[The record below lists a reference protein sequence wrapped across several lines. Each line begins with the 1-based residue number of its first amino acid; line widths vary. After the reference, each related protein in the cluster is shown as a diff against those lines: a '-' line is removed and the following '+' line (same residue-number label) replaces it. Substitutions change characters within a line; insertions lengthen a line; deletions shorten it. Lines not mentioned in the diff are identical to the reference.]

1 MDIVTHVDTAERK
14 LMRVKVNLMRD
25 DRFAFWRGIMMVG
38 KTEVVDNCPTAYT
51 DGYNEG
57 YGRAFIESQN
67 DKQVAFG
74 VLHENLH
81 KIGRD
86 LSLWVKMFKED
97 AQLANMA
104 CDYRHNQLLV
114 DMDPVGLTI
123 EMPTNPDGTRMG
135 LLDERFRSMNPPTI
149 FRILKQEK
157 KDGTG
162 AFGPN
167 GDGTKA
173 QGNFDEHDW
182 EASDQRSDEEKETQ
196 AKEVDQ
202 ALRQGEMEHRKVK
215 GGNNGDMERFLSDML
230 KPKVNWKD
238 VLADFWRSNCT
249 GRDDNTWRTPNRRY
263 IGMDILLPST
273 FSQRVGRGVIGADM
287 SGSVGQRETTLMV
300 GEIAY
305 LASQVQP
312 EQIDLLYWDSVVAR
326 HETYDETNMD
336 TLATS
341 TKPMGGG
348 GTNPDCVKRYM
359 AQHGMEPE
367 FVIMLTDGYVNN
379 WPDFDCPV
387 LWVITTKNI
396 TAPTGITIHLEDNGN
411 D

>member
-1 MDIVTHVDTAERK
+1 MDIVTHVETAERK

-67 DKQVAFG
+67 EKQLAFG

-86 LSLWVKMFKED
+86 LSLWVKLFKED

-104 CDYRHNQLLV
+104 CDYRHNLLLM
-114 DMDPVGLTI
+114 DMDPIGLTL

-135 LLDERFRSMNPPTI
+135 LLDERFRNMNPPAI
-149 FRILKQEK
+149 FRILHQEK

-182 EASDQRSDEEKETQ
+182 EASDKRTDEEKDTQ

-202 ALRQGEMEHRKVK
+202 ALRQSEMEHRKVN
-215 GGNNGDMERFLSDML
+215 GGNNGDMERFLSGML

-238 VLADFWRSNCT
+238 VLADFWRSNCS

-273 FSQRVGRGVIGADM
+273 FSQRVGRGVIGGDM
-287 SGSVGQRETTLMV
+287 SGSVGQREMTLMV
-300 GEIAY
+300 SEIVY

-312 EQIDLLYWDSVVAR
+312 EQIDLLYWDSAVAR
-326 HETYDETNMD
+326 HETYDESNMD
-336 TLATS
+336 TMATS

-348 GTNPDCVKRYM
+348 GTNPACVKQYI
-359 AQHGMEPE
+359 AQHNMEPE

>member
-1 MDIVTHVDTAERK
+1 MDIVTHVETAERK

-86 LSLWVKMFKED
+86 LSLWVKLFKED

-114 DMDPVGLTI
+114 DMDPVGLTL

-135 LLDERFRSMNPPTI
+135 LLDERFRDMNPPTI

-182 EASDQRSDEEKETQ
+182 EASDKRSDEEKETQ

-202 ALRQGEMEHRKVK
+202 ALRQGEMEHRKVN
-215 GGNNGDMERFLSDML
+215 GGNNGDMERFLSGML

-238 VLADFWRSNCT
+238 VLADFWRSNCS

-273 FSQRVGRGVIGADM
+273 FSQRVGRGVIGGDM
-287 SGSVGQRETTLMV
+287 SGSVGQREMSLMV
-300 GEIAY
+300 SEIVY

-312 EQIDLLYWDSVVAR
+312 EQIDLLYWDSAVAR
-326 HETYDETNMD
+326 HEIYDESNMD
-336 TLATS
+336 TMATS

-348 GTNPDCVKRYM
+348 GTNPDCVKRYI
-359 AQHGMEPE
+359 AEHSMEPE
-367 FVIMLTDGYVNN
+367 FVIMLTDGYVSS

-396 TAPTGITIHLEDNGN
+396 TAPTGVTIHLEDNGN

>member
-1 MDIVTHVDTAERK
+1 MNMMTHVDTAERK
-14 LMRVKVNLMRD
+14 LKRVKINLMRD

-202 ALRQGEMEHRKVK
+202 ALRQGEMEHRKVN

-287 SGSVGQRETTLMV
+287 SGSVGQREMSLMV
-300 GEIAY
+300 SEIVY

-312 EQIDLLYWDSVVAR
+312 EQIDLLYWDSAVAR
-326 HETYDETNMD
+326 HETYDESNMD
-336 TLATS
+336 TMATS

-348 GTNPDCVKRYM
+348 GTNPACVKQYI
-359 AQHGMEPE
+359 AEHKMEPE

>member
-14 LMRVKVNLMRD
+14 LKRVKINLMRD

-86 LSLWVKMFKED
+86 LSLWGKLFKED

-104 CDYRHNQLLV
+104 CDYRHNLLLM
-114 DMDPVGLTI
+114 DMDPVGLTL

-135 LLDERFRSMNPPTI
+135 LLDERFRDMNPPTI

-182 EASDQRSDEEKETQ
+182 EASDKRSDEEKDTQ

-202 ALRQGEMEHRKVK
+202 ALRQGEMEHRKVN
-215 GGNNGDMERFLSDML
+215 GGKNGDMERFLSGML

-238 VLADFWRSNCT
+238 VLADFWRSNCS

-300 GEIAY
+300 GEVVY

-312 EQIDLLYWDSVVAR
+312 EQIDLLYWDSAVAR
-326 HETYDETNMD
+326 HETYDESNMD
-336 TLATS
+336 TMATS

-348 GTNPDCVKRYM
+348 GTNPACVKQYI
-359 AQHGMEPE
+359 AEHNMEPE

>member
-1 MDIVTHVDTAERK
+1 MDIVTHVETAERK

-104 CDYRHNQLLV
+104 CDYRHNLLLV
-114 DMDPVGLTI
+114 DMDPIGLTI

-135 LLDERFRSMNPPTI
+135 LLDERFRDMNPPAI

-182 EASDQRSDEEKETQ
+182 EASDKRTDEEKDTQ

-202 ALRQGEMEHRKVK
+202 ALRQGEMEHRKVN

-238 VLADFWRSNCT
+238 VLADFWRSNCS

-273 FSQRVGRGVIGADM
+273 FSQRVGRGVIGGDM
-287 SGSVGQRETTLMV
+287 SGSVGQREMTLMV
-300 GEIAY
+300 SEIVY

-312 EQIDLLYWDSVVAR
+312 EQIDLLYWDSAVAR
-326 HETYDETNMD
+326 HETYDESNMD
-336 TLATS
+336 TMATS

-359 AQHGMEPE
+359 AQHNMEPE

>member
-1 MDIVTHVDTAERK
+1 MDIVTHVETAERK

-104 CDYRHNQLLV
+104 CDYRHNLLLV
-114 DMDPVGLTI
+114 DMDPIGLTI

-135 LLDERFRSMNPPTI
+135 LLDERFRDMNPPAI

-182 EASDQRSDEEKETQ
+182 EASDKRTDEQKDTQ

-202 ALRQGEMEHRKVK
+202 ALRQGEMEHRKVN

-238 VLADFWRSNCT
+238 VLADFWRSNCS

-273 FSQRVGRGVIGADM
+273 FSQRVGCGVIGADM

-300 GEIAY
+300 GEVVY

-312 EQIDLLYWDSVVAR
+312 EQIDLLYWDSAVAR
-326 HETYDETNMD
+326 HETYDESNMD
-336 TLATS
+336 TMATS

-359 AQHGMEPE
+359 AQHNMEPE

>member
-1 MDIVTHVDTAERK
+1 MDIVTHVETAERK

-67 DKQVAFG
+67 DKQVGFG

-114 DMDPVGLTI
+114 DMDPIGLTI

-135 LLDERFRSMNPPTI
+135 LLDERFRDMNPPAI

-202 ALRQGEMEHRKVK
+202 ALRQGEMEHRKVN

-273 FSQRVGRGVIGADM
+273 FSQRVGCGVIGGDM
-287 SGSVGQRETTLMV
+287 SGSVGQREMSLMV
-300 GEIAY
+300 SEIVY

-312 EQIDLLYWDSVVAR
+312 EQIDLLYWDSHVAR

-336 TLATS
+336 TMATS

-348 GTNPDCVKRYM
+348 GTNPTCVKQYI
-359 AQHGMEPE
+359 ADHKMEPE
-367 FVIMLTDGYVNN
+367 FVIMLTDGYVSS

-387 LWVITTKNI
+387 LWVITTKGI
-396 TAPTGITIHLEDNGN
+396 TAPTGVTIHLEDDGQ
-411 D
+411 

>member
-1 MDIVTHVDTAERK
+1 MDIVTHIETAERK

-86 LSLWVKMFKED
+86 LSLWVKLFKED

-114 DMDPVGLTI
+114 DMDPVGLTL

-135 LLDERFRSMNPPTI
+135 LLDERFRDMNPPTI

-182 EASDQRSDEEKETQ
+182 EASDKRSDEEKETQ

-202 ALRQGEMEHRKVK
+202 ALRQGEMEHRKVN
-215 GGNNGDMERFLSDML
+215 GGNNGDMERFLSGML

-238 VLADFWRSNCT
+238 VLADFWRSNCS

-273 FSQRVGRGVIGADM
+273 FSQRVGRGVIGGDM
-287 SGSVGQRETTLMV
+287 SGSVGQREMSLMV
-300 GEIAY
+300 SEIVY

-312 EQIDLLYWDSVVAR
+312 EQIDLLYWDSAVAR
-326 HETYDETNMD
+326 HEIYDESNMD
-336 TLATS
+336 TMATS

-348 GTNPDCVKRYM
+348 GTNPDCVKRYI
-359 AQHGMEPE
+359 AEHSMEPE
-367 FVIMLTDGYVNN
+367 FVIMLTDGYVSS

-396 TAPTGITIHLEDNGN
+396 TAPTGVTIHLEDNGN

>member
-1 MDIVTHVDTAERK
+1 MDIVTHVETAERK

-104 CDYRHNQLLV
+104 CDYRHNLLLV
-114 DMDPVGLTI
+114 DMDPIGLTI

-135 LLDERFRSMNPPTI
+135 LLDERFRDMNPPAI

-182 EASDQRSDEEKETQ
+182 EASDKRTDEEKDTQ

-202 ALRQGEMEHRKVK
+202 ALRQGEMEHRKVN

-238 VLADFWRSNCT
+238 VLADFWRSNCS

-273 FSQRVGRGVIGADM
+273 FSQRVGRGVIGGDM
-287 SGSVGQRETTLMV
+287 SGSVGQREMTLMV
-300 GEIAY
+300 SEIVY

-312 EQIDLLYWDSVVAR
+312 EQIDLLYWDSAVAR
-326 HETYDETNMD
+326 HETYDESNMD
-336 TLATS
+336 TMATS

-348 GTNPDCVKRYM
+348 GTNPACVKQYI
-359 AQHGMEPE
+359 AEHNMEPE

-396 TAPTGITIHLEDNGN
+396 TAPTGVTIHLEDNGN

>member
-1 MDIVTHVDTAERK
+1 MDIVTHVETAERK

-38 KTEVVDNCPTAYT
+38 KTEVVDDCPTAYT

-86 LSLWVKMFKED
+86 LSLWGKMFKDD

-104 CDYRHNQLLV
+104 CDYRHNLLLM

-123 EMPTNPDGTRMG
+123 EMPTNPDGSRMG
-135 LLDERFRSMNPPTI
+135 LLDERFRDMDPPAI

-202 ALRQGEMEHRKVK
+202 AMRQGEMEHRKANGNK
-215 GGNNGDMERFLSDML
+215 AGGMERFLSDLL

-238 VLADFWRSNCT
+238 ALADFWRSNCS
-249 GRDDNTWRTPNRRY
+249 GRDDNTWRTPNRRFV
-263 IGMDILLPST
+263 GMDILLPST
-273 FSQRVGRGVIGADM
+273 FSQRVGCGVIGGDM
-287 SGSVGQRETTLMV
+287 SGSVGQREMSLMV
-300 GEIAY
+300 SEIVY

-312 EQIDLLYWDSVVAR
+312 EQIDLLYWDSHVAR
-326 HETYDETNMD
+326 HETYDESNMD
-336 TLATS
+336 TMATS

-348 GTNPDCVKRYM
+348 GTDPHCVKQYI
-359 AQHGMEPE
+359 ADHKMEPE
-367 FVIMLTDGYVNN
+367 FVIMLTDGYISN

-387 LWVITTKNI
+387 MWVITTKGI
-396 TAPTGITIHLEDNGN
+396 TAPTGVTIHLKDDGQ
-411 D
+411 

>member
-14 LMRVKVNLMRD
+14 LKRVKINLMRD

-86 LSLWVKMFKED
+86 LSLWVKMFKDD

-104 CDYRHNQLLV
+104 CDYRHNLLLV
-114 DMDPVGLTI
+114 DMDPIGLTL

-135 LLDERFRSMNPPTI
+135 LLDERFRNMDPPAI

-167 GDGTKA
+167 GDGNKA

-182 EASDQRSDEEKETQ
+182 EASDKRSDEEKNTQ

-202 ALRQGEMEHRKVK
+202 AMRQGEMEHRKVN
-215 GGNNGDMERFLSDML
+215 GGKNGGMERFLSDML

-238 VLADFWRSNCT
+238 ALADFWRSNCT

-287 SGSVGQRETTLMV
+287 SGSVGQRETALMV
-300 GEIAY
+300 SEVVY

-312 EQIDLLYWDSVVAR
+312 EQIDLLYWDSAVAR
-326 HETYDETNMD
+326 HETYDESNMD
-336 TLATS
+336 TMATS

-348 GTNPDCVKRYM
+348 GTNPACVKQYI
-359 AQHGMEPE
+359 AEHKMEPE

>member
-14 LMRVKVNLMRD
+14 LKRVKINLMRD

-104 CDYRHNQLLV
+104 CDYRHNLLLV
-114 DMDPVGLTI
+114 DMDPIGLTI

-135 LLDERFRSMNPPTI
+135 LLDERFRNMDPPSI

-167 GDGTKA
+167 GDGSKA

-182 EASDQRSDEEKETQ
+182 EASDKRSDEEKNTQ

-202 ALRQGEMEHRKVK
+202 AMRQGEMEHRKVN
-215 GGNNGDMERFLSDML
+215 GGKNGGMERFLSDML

-238 VLADFWRSNCT
+238 ALADFWRSNCS

-287 SGSVGQRETTLMV
+287 SGSVGQRETALMV
-300 GEIAY
+300 SEIVY

-312 EQIDLLYWDSVVAR
+312 EQIDLLYWDSAVAR
-326 HETYDETNMD
+326 HETYDESNMD
-336 TLATS
+336 TMATS

-348 GTNPDCVKRYM
+348 GTNPACVKQYI
-359 AQHGMEPE
+359 AEHKMEPE

-379 WPDFDCPV
+379 WPEFDCPV

>member
-1 MDIVTHVDTAERK
+1 MDIVTHVETAERK

-104 CDYRHNQLLV
+104 CDYRHNLLLV
-114 DMDPVGLTI
+114 DMDPIGLTI

-135 LLDERFRSMNPPTI
+135 LLDERFRDMNPPAI

-182 EASDQRSDEEKETQ
+182 EASDKRTDEEKDTQ

-202 ALRQGEMEHRKVK
+202 ALRQGEMEHRKVN

-238 VLADFWRSNCT
+238 VLADFWRSNCS

-273 FSQRVGRGVIGADM
+273 FSQRVGRGVIGGDM
-287 SGSVGQRETTLMV
+287 SGSVGQREMTLMV
-300 GEIAY
+300 SEIVY

-312 EQIDLLYWDSVVAR
+312 EQIDLLYWDSAVAR
-326 HETYDETNMD
+326 HETYDESNMD
-336 TLATS
+336 TMATS

-396 TAPTGITIHLEDNGN
+396 TAPTGVTIHLEDNGN

>member
-1 MDIVTHVDTAERK
+1 MDIVTHVETAERK

-104 CDYRHNQLLV
+104 CDYRHNLLLV
-114 DMDPVGLTI
+114 DMDPIGLTI

-135 LLDERFRSMNPPTI
+135 LLDERFRDMNPPAI

-182 EASDQRSDEEKETQ
+182 EASDKRTDEEKDTQ

-202 ALRQGEMEHRKVK
+202 ALRQGEMEHRKVN
-215 GGNNGDMERFLSDML
+215 GGKNGDMDRFLSDML

-238 VLADFWRSNCT
+238 VLADFWRSNCS

-273 FSQRVGRGVIGADM
+273 FSQRVGRGVIGGDM
-287 SGSVGQRETTLMV
+287 SGSVGQREMTLMV
-300 GEIAY
+300 SEIVY

-312 EQIDLLYWDSVVAR
+312 EQIDLLYWDSAVAR
-326 HETYDETNMD
+326 HETYDESNMD
-336 TLATS
+336 TMATS

-359 AQHGMEPE
+359 AQHNMEPE

-396 TAPTGITIHLEDNGN
+396 TAPTGVTIHLEDNGN

>member
-1 MDIVTHVDTAERK
+1 MDIVTHVETAERK

-114 DMDPVGLTI
+114 DMDPIGLTI

-135 LLDERFRSMNPPTI
+135 LLDERFRDMNPPTI

-182 EASDQRSDEEKETQ
+182 EASDKRTDEEKDTQ

-202 ALRQGEMEHRKVK
+202 ALRQGEMEHRKVN
-215 GGNNGDMERFLSDML
+215 GGNNGDMERFLSGML

-238 VLADFWRSNCT
+238 VLADFWRSNCS

-273 FSQRVGRGVIGADM
+273 FSQRVGRGVIGGDM
-287 SGSVGQRETTLMV
+287 SGSVGQREMTLMV
-300 GEIAY
+300 SEIVY

-312 EQIDLLYWDSVVAR
+312 EQIDLLYWDSAVAR
-326 HETYDETNMD
+326 HETYDESNMD
-336 TLATS
+336 TMATS

-359 AQHGMEPE
+359 AQHNMEPE
-367 FVIMLTDGYVNN
+367 FVIMLTDGYISN

-387 LWVITTKNI
+387 LWVITTKGI
-396 TAPTGITIHLEDNGN
+396 TAPTGVTIHLEDDGQ
-411 D
+411 

>member
-1 MDIVTHVDTAERK
+1 MDIVTHTDTAERRLK
-14 LMRVKVNLMRD
+14 RVKINLMRD

-38 KTEVVDNCPTAYT
+38 KTEVIDDFPTAYT

-67 DKQVAFG
+67 DKQVAFA

-86 LSLWVKMFKED
+86 LTLWGKMFKDD

-104 CDYRHNQLLV
+104 CDYRHNLLLM

-123 EMPTNPDGTRMG
+123 EMPTNPDGSRMG
-135 LLDERFRSMNPPTI
+135 LLDERFRDMDPPTI

-167 GDGTKA
+167 GDGTKV

-182 EASDQRSDEEKETQ
+182 EASDKRTDEQKETQ

-202 ALRQGEMEHRKVK
+202 ALRQGEMEHRKANGSK
-215 GGNNGDMERFLSDML
+215 AGNMERFLSDML
-230 KPKVNWKD
+230 KPKINWKD
-238 VLADFWRSNCT
+238 ALADFWRSNCV
-249 GRDDNTWRTPNRRY
+249 GRDDNTWRTPNRRFV
-263 IGMDILLPST
+263 GMDILLPST

-287 SGSVGQRETTLMV
+287 SGSVGQRETTLIV

-305 LASQVQP
+305 LASQVHP
-312 EQIDLLYWDSVVAR
+312 EQIDLLYWDSAVAR

-341 TKPMGGG
+341 TKPRGGG
-348 GTNPDCVKRYM
+348 GTNPHCVKQYI
-359 AQHGMEPE
+359 ADHDMEPE
-367 FVIMLTDGYVNN
+367 FVIMLTDGYVSS

-396 TAPTGITIHLEDNGN
+396 TAPTGVSIYLEDNGN

>member
-1 MDIVTHVDTAERK
+1 MDIVTHVETAERK
-14 LMRVKVNLMRD
+14 LMRVKINLMRD

-104 CDYRHNQLLV
+104 CDYRHNLLLV
-114 DMDPVGLTI
+114 YMDPIGLTI

-135 LLDERFRSMNPPTI
+135 LLDERFRDMNPPAI

-182 EASDQRSDEEKETQ
+182 EASDKRTDEEKDTQ

-202 ALRQGEMEHRKVK
+202 ALRQGEMEHRKVN

-238 VLADFWRSNCT
+238 VLADFWRSNCS

-273 FSQRVGRGVIGADM
+273 FSQRVGRGVIGGDM
-287 SGSVGQRETTLMV
+287 SGSVGQREMTLMV
-300 GEIAY
+300 SEIVY

-312 EQIDLLYWDSVVAR
+312 EQIDLLYWDSAVAR
-326 HETYDETNMD
+326 HETYDESNMD
-336 TLATS
+336 TMATS

-348 GTNPDCVKRYM
+348 GTNPNCVKRYM
-359 AQHGMEPE
+359 AQHNMEPE

-396 TAPTGITIHLEDNGN
+396 TAPTGVTIHLEDNGN

>member
-1 MDIVTHVDTAERK
+1 MDIVTHVETAERK
-14 LMRVKVNLMRD
+14 LMRVKINLMRD

-135 LLDERFRSMNPPTI
+135 LLDERFRDMNPPTI

-202 ALRQGEMEHRKVK
+202 ALRQGEMEHRKVN

-300 GEIAY
+300 GEIVY

-312 EQIDLLYWDSVVAR
+312 EQIDLLYWDSAVAR
-326 HETYDETNMD
+326 HETYDESNMD
-336 TLATS
+336 TMATS

>member
-1 MDIVTHVDTAERK
+1 MDIVTHVETAERK

-104 CDYRHNQLLV
+104 CDYRHNLLLV
-114 DMDPVGLTI
+114 DMDPIGLTI

-135 LLDERFRSMNPPTI
+135 LLDERFRDMNPPAI

-182 EASDQRSDEEKETQ
+182 EASDKRTDEQKDTQ

-202 ALRQGEMEHRKVK
+202 ALRQGEMEHRKVN

-238 VLADFWRSNCT
+238 VLADFWRSNCS

-273 FSQRVGRGVIGADM
+273 FSQRVGRGVIGGDM
-287 SGSVGQRETTLMV
+287 SGSVGQREMTLMV
-300 GEIAY
+300 SEIVY

-312 EQIDLLYWDSVVAR
+312 EQIDLLYWDSAVAR
-326 HETYDETNMD
+326 HETYDESNMD
-336 TLATS
+336 TMATS

-359 AQHGMEPE
+359 AQHNMEPE

-396 TAPTGITIHLEDNGN
+396 TAPTGVTIHLEDNGN

>member
-1 MDIVTHVDTAERK
+1 MNMITSIDTAERK
-14 LMRVKVNLMRD
+14 LKRVKINLMRD

-67 DKQVAFG
+67 EKQLAFG

-86 LSLWVKMFKED
+86 LSLWGKMFKDD

-104 CDYRHNQLLV
+104 CDYRHNLLLM
-114 DMDPVGLTI
+114 DMDPIGLTI
-123 EMPTNPDGTRMG
+123 EMPTNPDGSRMG
-135 LLDERFRSMNPPTI
+135 LLDERFRDMDPPTI

-167 GDGTKA
+167 GDGTRA

-182 EASDQRSDEEKETQ
+182 EASDKRTDEQKETQ

-202 ALRQGEMEHRKVK
+202 AMRQGEMEHRKVN
-215 GGNNGDMERFLSDML
+215 GGKAGGMERFLSEML

-238 VLADFWRSNCT
+238 ALADFWRSNCS
-249 GRDDNTWRTPNRRY
+249 GRDDNTWRTPNRRFV
-263 IGMDILLPST
+263 GMDILLPST

-287 SGSVGQRETTLMV
+287 SGSVG
-300 GEIAY
+300 
-305 LASQVQP
+305 
-312 EQIDLLYWDSVVAR
+312 
-326 HETYDETNMD
+326 
-336 TLATS
+336 
-341 TKPMGGG
+341 
-348 GTNPDCVKRYM
+348 
-359 AQHGMEPE
+359 
-367 FVIMLTDGYVNN
+367 
-379 WPDFDCPV
+379 
-387 LWVITTKNI
+387 
-396 TAPTGITIHLEDNGN
+396 
-411 D
+411 